1 MKIRQLFTIIL
12 VIMIVIMGTGCPGE
26 TNVDPAASFS
36 DLYDLTKNSNQTY
49 SYTFSDLYGNILYQR
64 ENTVREPKILQAS
77 AYTYGFVTQAGTG
90 LSTNWAVFCD
100 AENSRISE
108 EYSYVLT
115 AQDNIVVHCNYEDEK
130 HMVILQDIF
139 EKNHYYQEYILENV
153 SPVAAD
159 FVIDGYFDDEGNV
172 VITYLSG
179 ENYTKTEYTIVI
191 S

>member
-12 VIMIVIMGTGCPGE
+12 VIMIVIMGTGCSEE
-26 TNVDPAASFS
+26 TNANPAASFS
-36 DLYDLTKNSNQTY
+36 DLYDLTKNINQTY

-64 ENTVREPKILQAS
+64 KNAVREPKILQAS

-115 AQDNIVVHCNYEDEK
+115 AKDNIFVHCNYEDEK

-159 FVIDGYFDDEGNV
+159 FVIDGYFDDDGNV